1 MKDTDKKL
9 LLLEDI
15 LSPTGVN
22 RTNMSKDI
30 FDDQSYNENNDAMMI
45 YTSGTTGA
53 PKGCVLTHKNLISQ
67 INSMLDAWGWCE
79 QVCASKLFKKWLR
92 LELIQNSKN
101 ANWAK
106 NSLSIY

>member
-1 MKDTDKKL
+1 MIIFSLIRFKKTSIIILNCYFQVHPFMKDTDKKL

-15 LSPTGVN
+15 LAPNQN
-22 RTNMSKDI
+22 RTTLSKDI
-30 FDDQSYNENNDAMMI
+30 FDEGTYNENNDAMMI

-79 QVCASKLFKKWLR
+79 QVC
-92 LELIQNSKN
+92 E
-101 ANWAK
+101 
-106 NSLSIY
+106 

>member
-22 RTNMSKDI
+22 RTNLSKDI
-30 FDDQSYNENNDAMMI
+30 FDEGTYNENNDAMMI

-79 QVCASKLFKKWLR
+79 QVCLQIVLR
-92 LELIQNSKN
+92 DLKVLN
-101 ANWAK
+101 
-106 NSLSIY
+106 LSNNTHEAI

>member
-1 MKDTDKKL
+1 MEVEKITTFLIFKVHPFMKDTDKKL

-79 QVCASKLFKKWLR
+79 QVYASTLLKYG
-92 LELIQNSKN
+92 
-101 ANWAK
+101 WA
-106 NSLSIY
+106 

>member
-1 MKDTDKKL
+1 MTYFCIFKVHPFMKDTDKKL

-15 LSPTGVN
+15 LSPTGAN

-79 QVCASKLFKKWLR
+79 QVCASKLKRNK
-92 LELIQNSKN
+92 LIWFYIIQER
-101 ANWAK
+101 
-106 NSLSIY
+106 